1 MPELNR
7 EDFLASVQS
16 VVGENSDDAALEFIA
31 NMQDTFD
38 ALTTRANDTT
48 NWQQKF
54 EENDAAWRKKYRDR
68 FFSPD
73 NQPDPVDDQFEPE
86 QKPLTYESLFETKG

>member
-16 VVGENSDDAALEFIA
+16 VVGENSDDASLEFIA

-73 NQPDPVDDQFEPE
+73 SQPDPVDEQPEVE